1 MGFLSVIRRWALRDK
16 MPIRE
21 IARRTGLSRNTIKKY
36 LREGAVEPNFKT
48 PKRPSKLGPYA
59 DRLAEVFCLSDKRY
73 VTKDLTLKY
82 DRKRI
87 RLEVND
93 LTRGLVGKYVDVYEM
108 PDGRIQVR
116 AKGVALPCSIFDPHQ
131 QRVTHA
137 AITENK
143 HLSAVLAHIK
153 EEQEKAAQPPKVKPV
168 SAKNGYKKT
177 GRRPPGRPSKMEA
190 YYERRRKERAKE
202 AQEETSL

>member
-1 MGFLSVIRRWALRDK
+1 MDDLGEVSEATQFAPAFFGALPERVHHVQHAVTAETAHGAFGPVPDW
-16 MPIRE
+16 
-21 IARRTGLSRNTIKKY
+21 
-36 LREGAVEPNFKT
+36 REGTPTAEP
-48 PKRPSKLGPYA
+48 
-59 DRLAEVFCLSDKRY
+59 DRLVGVFCLRDKRY

-116 AKGVALPCSIFDPHQ
+116 AKGVALPFSILDPHQ

-153 EEQEKAAQPPKVKPV
+153 KEQEKAASPPKVKPV
-168 SAKNGYKKT
+168 SAKNNYKKN
-177 GRRPPGRPSKMEA
+177 GRRNTGWNSLAAQKRIA
-190 YYERRRKERAKE
+190 DRKAS
-202 AQEETSL
+202 QGCDS